1 MTLQKA
7 IDTARDLIANSKNP
21 IMFFDTDTDG
31 ATSFI
36 QLKRKY
42 PQLKEG
48 YPVSKDEEQQKDVMV
63 KIFDEHDLVIFFDTP
78 YLTEEFFDEVNG
90 RQVVWADHHIPIN
103 QHILENPKNKIHF
116 LNPMNYDDTD
126 ERCSSFLAY
135 KITQLPEN
143 LMWASMGSVADFYLL
158 DILPEFY
165 HEDTATFN
173 TMFKI
178 SAEKREEL
186 FIFINSYKF
195 NDKTQ
200 TEKRTYW
207 IQYLTYECGLI
218 QYKTFFDILFKFKKA
233 EKTQKVLKDIAKMT
247 LLDFKVELLNGK
259 IGIYEKYSEIMSE
272 YKSVQKKIEPAKDED
287 LIWIDHEDKKIS
299 FNRQLSE
306 EAAFRKQNYKAIV
319 CTYTKPIMSIY
330 SCSLRGKGFDVNK
343 MLNECIKGLE
353 GKGGGHKLASGCIIS
368 KSDYPIFK
376 KRIEEYVNSHK
387 E

>member
-1 MTLQKA
+1 MTLQNA

-42 PQLKEG
+42 SQLKEG
-48 YPVSKDEEQQKDVMV
+48 YPISKEEDQQKDAMT
-63 KIFDEHDLVIFFDTP
+63 KIYDEHDLIIFFDTP
-78 YLTEEFFDEVNG
+78 YVIEEFFQEING

-103 QHILENPKNKIHF
+103 KHILENSDNKIHSV
-116 LNPMNYDDTD
+116 NPMDYDEND

-135 KITQLPEN
+135 QITQLPEN
-143 LMWASMGSVADFYLL
+143 LVWVAMGSVADFYLL
-158 DILPEFY
+158 DVLIDFY
-165 HEDTATFN
+165 NHDQSTFN
-173 TMFKI
+173 TLIKI
-178 SAEKREEL
+178 TDQKREEL
-186 FIFINSYKF
+186 FEFIKTYKF
-195 NDKTQ
+195 NDESQRET
-200 TEKRTYW
+200 RTYW

-218 QYKTFFDILFKFKKA
+218 QYKTFFDILFKFKKY
-233 EKTQKVLKDIAKMT
+233 EKCQKVLKDIAKMT

-259 IGIYEKYSEIMSE
+259 IGIYEKYQEIMSE
-272 YKSVQKKIEPAKDED
+272 YKSVKSKIESAKDEE
-287 LIWIDHEDKKIS
+287 LIFIDHEDKKIS

-306 EAAFRKQNYKAIV
+306 EAAFRKKNYKAIV

-330 SCSLRGKGFDVNK
+330 SCSLRGKNFDINK
-343 MLNECIKGLE
+343 MLNECIDGLE

-368 KSDYPIFK
+368 KADFPIFK
-376 KRIEEYVNSHK
+376 KRIQEYVQTHS